1 MKSTP
6 LLPNLQRA
14 AERLPLRELAHGLG
28 PSDSAPG
35 GAGAG
40 SLQASRCP
48 LRALAAVFRLPQDR
62 RALAEALSKESQ
74 ASLTLAQAL
83 FDEPSVQCELAE
95 VAPEDTLTGA
105 RP

>member
-1 MKSTP
+1 
-6 LLPNLQRA
+6 
-14 AERLPLRELAHGLG
+14 
-28 PSDSAPG
+28 
-35 GAGAG
+35 
-40 SLQASRCP
+40 
-48 LRALAAVFRLPQDR
+48 LAAVFRLPQDR